1 MGESFRAT
9 QARKPTMGKIDFG
22 RLARDAADSAR
33 KLLDPRDIFNALPAK
48 STDLDYLRGPQDQVL
63 EQWHRRRDSR
73 DLVIKMNTGGG
84 KTLVGLLIA
93 RSQLNEGLGP
103 VAYLVPDHYL
113 ASQVCAEAERL
124 GIETTSDPRAFAYA
138 SGRAVLVDVSVCS
151 MEGQSSALPAAP
163 GARLRCRLDRSS
175 SMMPT
180 PASPKLNRSSA

>member
-1 MGESFRAT
+1 
-9 QARKPTMGKIDFG
+9 MGKIDFG

-93 RSQLNEGLGP
+93 RSQLSEGLGP

-138 SGRAVLVDVSVCS
+138 SGRAVLVDVDFT
-151 MEGQSSALPAAP
+151 GQDAP
-163 GARLRCRLDRSS
+163 DIRLLECRLELGRRDRE
-175 SMMPT
+175 
-180 PASPKLNRSSA
+180 ALELAEHIGELDGHREAGQR

>member
-1 MGESFRAT
+1 
-9 QARKPTMGKIDFG
+9 MGKIDFG

-124 GIETTSDPRAFAYA
+124 GIETTSDPPGIRLRQWTRGPRRRLPASVQWNVNLRRYRQRRAPA
-138 SGRAVLVDVSVCS
+138 SGAGWIGHHR
-151 MEGQSSALPAAP
+151 
-163 GARLRCRLDRSS
+163 
-175 SMMPT
+175 
-180 PASPKLNRSSA
+180 